1 MLVFSKEKNLKI
13 AIISGSNRRNSQS
26 IRISNILSQ
35 KFYSLNIKASLVDL
49 EKENLP
55 FWEDDYDDL
64 ISPHKD
70 AFSKTIALVFGIYGF
85 RITDALGGAQAV
97 NH

>member
-1 MLVFSKEKNLKI
+1 LKI
-13 AIISGSNRRNSQS
+13 AIVSGSNRRNSQS

-55 FWEDDYDDL
+55 FWEDDTMID
-64 ISPHKD
+64 IS
-70 AFSKTIALVFGIYGF
+70 S
-85 RITDALGGAQAV
+85 
-97 NH
+97 

>member
-1 MLVFSKEKNLKI
+1 LKI
-13 AIISGSNRRNSQS
+13 VIVSGSNRRNSQS

-64 ISPHKD
+64 IAPHKD
-70 AFSKTIALVFGIYGF
+70 AFIKISE
-85 RITDALGGAQAV
+85 
-97 NH
+97 